1 MIFRLRTC
9 AALVAGALA
18 ASVAGAAM
26 LAIDASAPNPAPLKA
41 ALRLGSATA
50 PNGDTLGAN
59 ARYLTRNG
67 APWLPV
73 MGEFHYSRTPAA
85 QWEAELRKMKAAGID
100 IVASYVMWNHHEEVE
115 GKFDWTG
122 NRDLRRFVQLAAK
135 AGLDVVV
142 RVGPWAH
149 AEVRYGGIPDWVVN
163 AMPTRAN
170 DPQYMVFVE
179 RLYRQIGQQIKGQ
192 LWKDGGRVIGVQL
205 ENEYN
210 LDGPGKGAAHIAALK
225 KLALKAGMDVP
236 YYTVTGW
243 DGTIYPTGEVTPVF
257 GGYPDEPWGV
267 STKELPPKE
276 TYAFRFD
283 TRVSGDLGAQ
293 TAAHAPGT
301 AETDKD
307 VTPFLGAEYGAGLPF
322 MYRRRTVV
330 SADDIASMLPVQLG
344 SGVNLM
350 GYYMFHGGRNPLGLG
365 GTGMEESTLSGGY
378 NDTTMISYDFQ
389 APLGPDGQQR
399 KVLEKLRPFHL
410 FLHDFGARLAP
421 MTVRKPEVSPS
432 KPDDLSTAR
441 FAVRS
446 EGDRG
451 FLFVNNHVRQY
462 PMAAQKDT
470 QFAVKLQGQ
479 SVTLPSKPVDI
490 ADGAYFIW
498 PLNLDLDG
506 TNLRYATAQ
515 PLTLLDQSK
524 AGVVAVFAASAGV
537 PVELSFD
544 ANARVSLGGAAGAA
558 GAQIVTAGGH
568 TLVTGVQPGAG
579 AAVTVQRDGKRPLT
593 IVVLTPEQSQQLSV
607 VQLAGQRRL
616 LLSAD
621 QTYVD
626 GNALQMR
633 SVGDSKFRFAVY
645 PALSAAPKATT
656 TAAAWAGAAS
666 RASAAA
672 HPSAA
677 VSPSSASPSAAVS
690 PSSASSSAAASP
702 VAAAPRA
709 AGVAPASA
717 SARVAAQAAVP
728 SNAGAN
734 AAGDAPAATVAV
746 RAAGNDGIFQVF
758 EASLPA
764 SEVKASITPTRAAQ
778 EAAAIVIGG
787 TAKAAIQPLPENFKA
802 AGAWQISIPRDQL
815 KGLDDALLQID
826 FVGDIGRLYS
836 GTRLLDD
843 WYYSGYQWQIGLR
856 QQAALLD
863 QPLTVSVL
871 PLRADA
877 PIYLPKEA
885 RPDFGGARQIATV
898 RGVSVIP
905 VYQLRITP

>member
-1 MIFRLRTC
+1 MSFSLRRHSG
-9 AALVAGALA
+9 AALIAGVLA
-18 ASVAGAAM
+18 GSTASADTM
-26 LAIDASAPNPAPLKA
+26 LSIDASAATPAPKA
-41 ALRLGSATA
+41 ASLRMGSSIA
-50 PNGDTLGAN
+50 PNGDKLGAN

-73 MGEFHYSRTPAA
+73 AGEFHYSRTPAT

-100 IVASYVMWNHHEEVE
+100 IVTSYVMWNHHEEVS
-115 GKFDWTG
+115 GKFDWRG
-122 NRDLRRFVQLAAK
+122 NRDLRRYVQLARK

-170 DPQYMVFVE
+170 DPQYMALVE
-179 RLYRQIGQQIKGQ
+179 KLYAQIGAQLKGQ
-192 LWKDGGRVIGVQL
+192 LWKDGGPVIGIQL

-210 LDGPGKGAAHIAALK
+210 IDGPGKGAAHIAALK
-225 KLALKAGMDVP
+225 QLALKAGMDVP

-243 DGTIYPTGEVTPVF
+243 DGTIYPGGEVTPVF
-257 GGYPDEPWGV
+257 GGYPDEPWGT
-267 STKELPPKE
+267 STAELPPKE

-330 SADDIASMLPVQLG
+330 STDDIASMLPVQLG

-350 GYYMFHGGRNPLGLG
+350 GYYMFHGGRNPTGLG
-365 GTGMEESTLSGGY
+365 GTSMEESTLSGGY

-421 MTVRKPEVSPS
+421 MTVRKPDASPAT
-432 KPDDLSTAR
+432 PDDLKTPR

-462 PMAAQKDT
+462 TMAAQQAT
-470 QFAVKLQGQ
+470 QFSVKLPGQ
-479 SVTLPSKPVDI
+479 TISLPATPVDI

-506 TNLRYATAQ
+506 VNLAYATAQ
-515 PLTLLDQSK
+515 PLALLDQGK
-524 AGVVAVFAASAGV
+524 AGVVAVFGASSGV
-537 PVELSFD
+537 PVELAFD
-544 ANARVSLGGAAGAA
+544 AALAPQIRTGGSGQLAVAAGRA
-558 GAQIVTAGGH
+558 
-568 TLVTGVQPGAG
+568 LVSGVQPGAG
-579 AAVTVQRDGKRPLT
+579 AAVTVQRAGKRPLT
-593 IVVLTPEQSQQLSV
+593 IVVLTAEQSQQLSV
-607 VQLAGQRRL
+607 AELGGQRRL
-616 LLSAD
+616 ILSGQ
-621 QTYVD
+621 QTYVAD
-626 GNALQMR
+626 GALQMR
-633 SVGDSKFRFAVY
+633 AAGSNKFRFGVY
-645 PALSAAPKATT
+645 PPLGGNPKASTSAQAWT
-656 TAAAWAGAAS
+656 ATAAA
-666 RASAAA
+666 ASAN
-672 HPSAA
+672 
-677 VSPSSASPSAAVS
+677 
-690 PSSASSSAAASP
+690 
-702 VAAAPRA
+702 
-709 AGVAPASA
+709 
-717 SARVAAQAAVP
+717 VP
-728 SNAGAN
+728 LRS
-734 AAGDAPAATVAV
+734 
-746 RAAGNDGIFQVF
+746 AGNDGIFQSF
-758 EASLPA
+758 EAELPA
-764 SEVKASITPTRAAQ
+764 RDLKASITQTRAAQ
-778 EAAAIVIGG
+778 EAAPVVIGG
-787 TAKAAIQPLPENFKA
+787 SAKAAVQPLPENFKA
-802 AGAWQISIPRDQL
+802 AGTWQINIPREQL
-815 KGLDDALLQID
+815 RGLDDALLQID

-836 GTRLLDD
+836 GTRMLDD
-843 WYYSGYQWQIGLR
+843 WYYSGYQWQFGLR
-856 QQAALLD
+856 QAGALLD

-885 RPDFGGARQIATV
+885 RPNFAGQAQMAAV

-905 VYQLRITP
+905 VYQLRVTP

>member
-18 ASVAGAAM
+18 AGIAGAAT
-26 LAIDASAPNPAPLKA
+26 LTIDASAPNPAPLKA

-73 MGEFHYSRTPAA
+73 MGEFHYSRTPAS

-115 GKFDWTG
+115 GKFDWSG
-122 NRDLRRFVQLAAK
+122 NRDLHRFVQLAAK

-163 AMPTRAN
+163 AMPTRSN

-179 RLYRQIGQQIKGQ
+179 RLYRQIGQQLKGQ

-210 LDGPGKGAAHIAALK
+210 LDGPDKGIAHIAALK
-225 KLALKAGMDVP
+225 KLALQAGMDVP

-350 GYYMFHGGRNPLGLG
+350 GYYMFHGGRNPLSLG

-410 FLHDFGARLAP
+410 FLHDFGSRLAP
-421 MTVRKPEVSPS
+421 MTVRKPDVSPA

-462 PMAAQKDT
+462 PMAAQKAT

-479 SVTLPSKPVDI
+479 SITLPSKPVDI

-506 TNLRYATAQ
+506 TNLHYATAQ
-515 PLTLLDQSK
+515 PLTLLDQGK

-544 ANARVSLGGAAGAA
+544 AGARVSLGGATGTPGTQIATADAHGAA
-558 GAQIVTAGGH
+558 GANGATEAHIATAGGH

-593 IVVLTPEQSQQLSV
+593 VVVLTPEQSQQLSV
-607 VQLAGQRRL
+607 MQLAGQRRL

-621 QTYVD
+621 QAYAD

-633 SVGDSKFRFAVY
+633 SVGDSKFRFAIY
-645 PALSAAPKATT
+645 PALNAAPKATT
-656 TAAAWAGAAS
+656 TAAAWTTATS
-666 RASAAA
+666 R
-672 HPSAA
+672 
-677 VSPSSASPSAAVS
+677 
-690 PSSASSSAAASP
+690 AAASAVASP
-702 VAAAPRA
+702 TGAGTAPTAAAARA
-709 AGVAPASA
+709 AT
-717 SARVAAQAAVP
+717 RAAMP

-734 AAGDAPAATVAV
+734 AADDAPAATVAV

-764 SEVKASITPTRAAQ
+764 REVKASITQTRAAQ
-778 EAAAIVIGG
+778 EAAPIVIGG
-787 TAKAAIQPLPENFKA
+787 SAKAAIQPLPENFKA
-802 AGAWQISIPRDQL
+802 AGAWQINIAREQL
-815 KGLDDALLQID
+815 KGMDDALLQID
-826 FVGDIGRLYS
+826 FVGDIGRLYA

-885 RPDFGGARQIATV
+885 RPDFGGKQQIAAV
-898 RGVSVIP
+898 RGITVIP
-905 VYQLRITP
+905 VYQLRVTP

>member
-9 AALVAGALA
+9 AALVAGVLA
-18 ASVAGAAM
+18 ASAAGADT

-73 MGEFHYSRTPAA
+73 MGEFHYSRTPAS
-85 QWEAELRKMKAAGID
+85 QWDAELRKMKAAGID

-115 GKFDWTG
+115 GKFDWSG
-122 NRDLRRFVQLAAK
+122 NRDLRRFIQLAAK

-163 AMPTRAN
+163 AMPTRSS
-170 DPQYMVFVE
+170 DPQYMVHVE
-179 RLYRQIGQQIKGQ
+179 RLYSQIGQQLKGQ
-192 LWKDGGRVIGVQL
+192 LWKDGGRVIGIQL

-210 LDGPGKGAAHIAALK
+210 IDGPGKGIAHIAALK

-410 FLHDFGARLAP
+410 FLHDFGSRLAP
-421 MTVRKPEVSPS
+421 MTVRKPDVSPA

-462 PMAAQKDT
+462 PMAAQKAT
-470 QFAVKLQGQ
+470 QFTVKLQGQ

-506 TNLRYATAQ
+506 TNLHYATAQ
-515 PLTLLDQSK
+515 PLTLLDQGK
-524 AGVVAVFAASAGV
+524 AGVVAVFAASTGV

-544 ANARVSLGGAAGAA
+544 AAAKISAP
-558 GAQIVTAGGH
+558 GAQIATAAGK

-593 IVVLTPEQSQQLSV
+593 IIVLTAEQSQQLSV

-633 SVGDSKFRFAVY
+633 SVGDSKFRFAIY
-645 PALSAAPKATT
+645 PALATAPKATT
-656 TAAAWAGAAS
+656 TAAAWTAPARAAS
-666 RASAAA
+666 S
-672 HPSAA
+672 
-677 VSPSSASPSAAVS
+677 
-690 PSSASSSAAASP
+690 
-702 VAAAPRA
+702 
-709 AGVAPASA
+709 G
-717 SARVAAQAAVP
+717 
-728 SNAGAN
+728 
-734 AAGDAPAATVAV
+734 AAGDAAAATVAV
-746 RAAGNDGIFQVF
+746 RAVGSDGIFQAF

-764 SEVKASITPTRAAQ
+764 SEVKASITQTRAAQ
-778 EAAAIVIGG
+778 EAAPIVIGG

-802 AGAWQISIPRDQL
+802 AAAWQINVPREQL

-885 RPDFGGARQIATV
+885 RPNFGGQQQMATV
-898 RGVSVIP
+898 RGVTVIP

>member
-1 MIFRLRTC
+1 MVISLRLRTC

-18 ASVAGAAM
+18 AAAANADT
-26 LAIDASAPNPAPLKA
+26 LSIDASAATPAPLAA

-67 APWLPV
+67 APWLPI
-73 MGEFHYSRTPAA
+73 MGEFHYSRTPASM
-85 QWEAELRKMKAAGID
+85 WEAELRKMKAAGID

-115 GKFDWTG
+115 GKFDWSG
-122 NRDLRRFVQLAAK
+122 NRDLRRFVQLATK

-142 RVGPWAH
+142 RVGPWVH

-163 AMPTRAN
+163 TMPSRGN
-170 DPQYMVFVE
+170 DPQYMAFVD
-179 RLYRQIGQQIKGQ
+179 RLYQQIGQQIKGQ
-192 LWKDGGRVIGVQL
+192 LWKDGGRIIGVQL

-210 LDGPGKGAAHIAALK
+210 IDGPGKGAAHISALK

-301 AETDKD
+301 AETDKE
-307 VTPFLGAEYGAGLPF
+307 VTPFLGAEYGGGLPF

-350 GYYMFHGGRNPLGLG
+350 GYYMFHGGRNPLSIG

-410 FLHDFGARLAP
+410 FTQAFGARLAP
-421 MTVRKPEVSPS
+421 MTVRKPDVSPA
-432 KPDDLSTAR
+432 KPDDLKTAR

-446 EGDRG
+446 EGERG

-462 PMAAQKDT
+462 PMPAQKAT
-470 QFAVKLQGQ
+470 QFAVKLPGQ
-479 SVTLPSKPVDI
+479 SITLPSKPVDI

-498 PLNLDLDG
+498 PLNLDLDS
-506 TNLRYATAQ
+506 TNLHYATAQ
-515 PLTLLDQSK
+515 PVTLLDQGK
-524 AGVVAVFAASAGV
+524 AGLVAVFAASAGV

-544 ANARVSLGGAAGAA
+544 AGAKLTAA
-558 GAQIVTAGGH
+558 GAQIASSGGH
-568 TLVTGVQPGAG
+568 QLVTGVQPGAG
-579 AAVTVQRDGKRPLT
+579 AAVTVQREGKRPLT
-593 IVVLTPEQSQQLSV
+593 IVVLTPDQSQQLSV

-621 QTYVD
+621 QAYVD

-633 SVGDSKFRFAVY
+633 SVGDSKFRFAIY
-645 PALSAAPKATT
+645 PALSATPKATT
-656 TAAAWAGAAS
+656 TGAAWTAK
-666 RASAAA
+666 
-672 HPSAA
+672 
-677 VSPSSASPSAAVS
+677 
-690 PSSASSSAAASP
+690 
-702 VAAAPRA
+702 
-709 AGVAPASA
+709 PAS
-717 SARVAAQAAVP
+717 
-728 SNAGAN
+728 
-734 AAGDAPAATVAV
+734 ATVAV
-746 RAAGNDGIFQVF
+746 QAAGNDGIFQAF
-758 EASLPA
+758 EATLPA
-764 SEVKASITPTRAAQ
+764 HDVKASVTQTRNATDAAPI
-778 EAAAIVIGG
+778 AIGG
-787 TAKAAIQPLPENFKA
+787 NAKAAIQPLPESFKA
-802 AGAWQISIPRDQL
+802 AGAWQINVPREQL

-836 GTRLLDD
+836 GTRMLDD
-843 WYYSGYQWQIGLR
+843 WYYSGYQWQFGLK

-885 RPDFGGARQIATV
+885 RPDFGGAKQMATV
-898 RGVSVIP
+898 RGVTVIP
-905 VYQLRITP
+905 VYQLRINP

>member
-1 MIFRLRTC
+1 MVRSDLPLPLPLRRRRC
-9 AALVAGALA
+9 ALLIAAVLAVAGATA
-18 ASVAGAAM
+18 ADTLS
-26 LAIDASAPNPAPLKA
+26 IDASAPTQAPLQA
-41 ALRLGSATA
+41 ALRLGSAVA

-73 MGEFHYSRTPAA
+73 MGEFHYSRTPAS

-100 IVASYVMWNHHEEVE
+100 IVASYVMWNHHEEVA
-115 GKFDWTG
+115 GKFDWSG
-122 NRDLRRFVQLAAK
+122 NRDLHRFVQLAGK

-163 AMPTRAN
+163 SMPTRSN
-170 DPQYMVFVE
+170 DPQYMALIE
-179 RLYRQIGQQIKGQ
+179 KLYSEIGQQIKGQ
-192 LWKDGGRVIGVQL
+192 LWKDGGRVIGIQL

-210 LDGPGKGAAHIAALK
+210 IDGPGKGAAHIAALK

-243 DGTIYPTGEVTPVF
+243 DGTIYPGGEVTPVF

-267 STKELPPKE
+267 STTELPPKE

-301 AETDKD
+301 AETDKE

-330 SADDIASMLPVQLG
+330 SPDDIASMLPVQLG

-350 GYYMFHGGRNPLGLG
+350 GYYMFHGGRNPLSLG
-365 GTGMEESTLSGGY
+365 GSGMEESTLSGGY

-410 FLHDFGARLAP
+410 FVHDFGSRLAP
-421 MTVRKPEVSPS
+421 MTVRKPDASPAT
-432 KPDDLSTAR
+432 PDDLKTAR

-462 PMAAQKDT
+462 PMAAQKAT
-470 QFAVKLQGQ
+470 QFAVKLPGQ
-479 SVTLPSKPVDI
+479 SITLPGKPVDI

-506 TNLRYATAQ
+506 TNLHYATAQ
-515 PLTLLDQSK
+515 PLSLLDQGK
-524 AGVVAVFAASAGV
+524 AGVVAVFAATAGV
-537 PVELSFD
+537 PVELSFNAD
-544 ANARVSLGGAAGAA
+544 ARVAATGGAKVAA
-558 GAQIVTAGGH
+558 ADGH

-579 AAVTVQRDGKRPLT
+579 AAATVQRDGKRPLT

-607 VQLAGQRRL
+607 VQLGGQRRL
-616 LLSAD
+616 LLSAE
-621 QTYVD
+621 QAYAD
-626 GNALQMR
+626 GNALQLR

-645 PALSAAPKATT
+645 PALSSQPKASTT
-656 TAAAWAGAAS
+656 GAAWTTQPGAK
-666 RASAAA
+666 
-672 HPSAA
+672 
-677 VSPSSASPSAAVS
+677 
-690 PSSASSSAAASP
+690 
-702 VAAAPRA
+702 VAK
-709 AGVAPASA
+709 VAKA
-717 SARVAAQAAVP
+717 
-728 SNAGAN
+728 NAGAN
-734 AAGDAPAATVAV
+734 AAGDAPTATVAL
-746 RAAGNDGIFQVF
+746 RQAGNDGIFQVF
-758 EASLPA
+758 EATLPA
-764 SEVKASITPTRAAQ
+764 HEVKASVTPTRAAQ
-778 EAAAIVIGG
+778 EAAPIVIGG
-787 TAKAAIQPLPENFKA
+787 SAKAAIQPLPESFKA
-802 AGAWQISIPRDQL
+802 AGAWQINVPREQL

-836 GTRLLDD
+836 GTRMLDD
-843 WYYSGYQWQIGLR
+843 WYYSGYQWQFGLR

-863 QPLTVSVL
+863 QPLTVSIL

-885 RPDFGGARQIATV
+885 RPDFGGAKQMATV
-898 RGVSVIP
+898 RSVTVIP

>member
-1 MIFRLRTC
+1 MPFLLRRHTG
-9 AALVAGALA
+9 AALIAGVLAGSTAGADT
-18 ASVAGAAM
+18 
-26 LAIDASAPNPAPLKA
+26 LAIDASAPTPAPLAA
-41 ALRLGSATA
+41 ALHLGSAVA

-73 MGEFHYSRTPAA
+73 MGEFHYSRTPAS

-100 IVASYVMWNHHEEVE
+100 IVASYVMWNHHEEVA
-115 GKFDWTG
+115 GKFDWSG
-122 NRDLRRFVQLAAK
+122 NRDLHRFAQLAAK

-149 AEVRYGGIPDWVVN
+149 AEVRFGGVPDWVVN
-163 AMPTRAN
+163 AMPTRSN
-170 DPQYMVFVE
+170 DPQYMALVE
-179 RLYRQIGQQIKGQ
+179 KLYAQIGAQLKGQ

-210 LDGPGKGAAHIAALK
+210 IDGPGKGAAHISALK

-301 AETDKD
+301 AETDKE
-307 VTPFLGAEYGAGLPF
+307 VTPFLGAEYGAGLPA

-350 GYYMFHGGRNPLGLG
+350 GYYMFHGGRNPMGLG
-365 GTGMEESTLSGGY
+365 GTSLEESTLSGGY

-399 KVLEKLRPFHL
+399 KVLEQLRPFHL

-421 MTVRKPEVSPS
+421 MTVRKPDNTP
-432 KPDDLSTAR
+432 PTPADLKTAR

-462 PMAAQKDT
+462 AMATQKAT
-470 QFAVKLQGQ
+470 QFKVKLPGQ
-479 SVTLPSKPVDI
+479 SITLPSKPVDI

-506 TNLRYATAQ
+506 VNLRYATAQ
-515 PLTLLDQSK
+515 PVTLLDQGK
-524 AGVVAVFAASAGV
+524 AGMVAVFAATAGV
-537 PVELSFD
+537 PAEFSFD
-544 ANARVSLGGAAGAA
+544 VAAGIAA
-558 GAQIVTAGGH
+558 PGAQMSVADGR
-568 TLVTGVQPGAG
+568 TLVTGVQPGAK

-593 IVVLTPEQSQQLSV
+593 IVVLTPEQSQQLNV

-616 LLSAD
+616 VLSAQQVYTCD
-621 QTYVD
+621 H
-626 GNALQMR
+626 ALQLR
-633 SVGDSKFRFAVY
+633 STGSGKFRFAVY
-645 PALSAAPKATT
+645 PALNAQPKA
-656 TAAAWAGAAS
+656 S
-666 RASAAA
+666 SDSAMWNAKA
-672 HPSAA
+672 TGSAPSAN
-677 VSPSSASPSAAVS
+677 
-690 PSSASSSAAASP
+690 
-702 VAAAPRA
+702 VALH
-709 AGVAPASA
+709 
-717 SARVAAQAAVP
+717 
-728 SNAGAN
+728 
-734 AAGDAPAATVAV
+734 
-746 RAAGNDGIFQVF
+746 AAGNDGIFQAF
-758 EASLPA
+758 EAELPA
-764 SEVKASITPTRAAQ
+764 RELRATLTQTRAAQ
-778 EAAAIVIGG
+778 AAPPVMIGG
-787 TAKAAIQPLPENFKA
+787 LAKAALQPIPEAFKA
-802 AGAWQISIPRDQL
+802 AGSWQVSVPREQL
-815 KGLDDALLQID
+815 LGLHDALLQID

-843 WYYSGYQWQIGLR
+843 WYYSGYQWQFGLR
-856 QQAALLD
+856 QNTALLD

-877 PIYLPKEA
+877 PVYLPKEA
-885 RPDFGGARQIATV
+885 RPDFGGDKQMATV

-905 VYQLRITP
+905 VYQLRVAP

>member
-9 AALVAGALA
+9 AALVAGVLA
-18 ASVAGAAM
+18 AGAAGADT
-26 LAIDASAPNPAPLKA
+26 LTIDASAPNPAPLKA

-67 APWLPV
+67 GPWLPV
-73 MGEFHYSRTPAA
+73 MGEFHYSRTPAS
-85 QWEAELRKMKAAGID
+85 QWDAELRKMKAAGID

-115 GKFDWTG
+115 GKFDWSG
-122 NRDLRRFVQLAAK
+122 NRDLRRFIQLATK

-163 AMPTRAN
+163 AMPTRSN
-170 DPQYMVFVE
+170 DPQYMVHVE
-179 RLYRQIGQQIKGQ
+179 RLYGQIGQQLKGL

-210 LDGPGKGAAHIAALK
+210 IDGPDKGVAHIAALK

-350 GYYMFHGGRNPLGLG
+350 GYYMFHGGRNPLSLG
-365 GTGMEESTLSGGY
+365 GSGMEESTLSGGY

-410 FLHDFGARLAP
+410 FLHDFGSRLAP
-421 MTVRKPEVSPS
+421 MTVRKPDVSPA
-432 KPDDLSTAR
+432 KPDDLATAR

-462 PMAAQKDT
+462 DMAAQKAT

-479 SVTLPSKPVDI
+479 SITLPSKPVDI
-490 ADGAYFIW
+490 ANGAYFIW
-498 PLNLDLDG
+498 PLNLNLDG
-506 TNLRYATAQ
+506 TNLHYATAQ
-515 PLTLLDQSK
+515 PLTLLDQGK
-524 AGVVAVFAASAGV
+524 AGVVAVFAATTGV

-544 ANARVSLGGAAGAA
+544 AGAKISAP
-558 GAQIVTAGGH
+558 GAQIATAAGK

-593 IVVLTPEQSQQLSV
+593 IVVLTAEQSQQLSV

-621 QTYVD
+621 QAYVD

-633 SVGDSKFRFAVY
+633 SVGDSKFRFAIY

-656 TAAAWAGAAS
+656 TSAAWTAGA
-666 RASAAA
+666 
-672 HPSAA
+672 
-677 VSPSSASPSAAVS
+677 
-690 PSSASSSAAASP
+690 
-702 VAAAPRA
+702 
-709 AGVAPASA
+709 PAT
-717 SARVAAQAAVP
+717 
-728 SNAGAN
+728 
-734 AAGDAPAATVAV
+734 ATVAV
-746 RAAGNDGIFQVF
+746 RAAGSEGIFQAF
-758 EASLPA
+758 EAALP
-764 SEVKASITPTRAAQ
+764 SHDIKASVTQTRNAQ
-778 EAAAIVIGG
+778 EAAPIVIGG
-787 TAKAAIQPLPENFKA
+787 TAKAAIQPIPENFKA
-802 AGAWQISIPRDQL
+802 AGAWQINVPREQL

-836 GTRLLDD
+836 GTRMLDD
-843 WYYSGYQWQIGLR
+843 WYYSGYQWQFGLR
-856 QQAALLD
+856 NHSALLD
-863 QPLTVSVL
+863 KPLTISVL

-885 RPDFGGARQIATV
+885 RPNFGGQQQMATV
-898 RGVSVIP
+898 RGVTVIP

>member
-9 AALVAGALA
+9 AALVVGVLA
-18 ASVAGAAM
+18 ASAAGAAT
-26 LAIDASAPNPAPLKA
+26 LAIDASAPNPSPLKA
-41 ALRLGSATA
+41 ALRLGSAVA

-73 MGEFHYSRTPAA
+73 MGEFHYSRTPAS

-100 IVASYVMWNHHEEVE
+100 IVASYVMWNHHEELE
-115 GKFDWTG
+115 GKFDWSG
-122 NRDLRRFVQLAAK
+122 NRDLRRFVQLAGK

-163 AMPTRAN
+163 AMPTRSN

-179 RLYRQIGQQIKGQ
+179 RLYQQIGQQLKGQ

-210 LDGPGKGAAHIAALK
+210 LDGPDKGVAHIAALK

-243 DGTIYPTGEVTPVF
+243 DGTIYPAGEVTPVF

-350 GYYMFHGGRNPLGLG
+350 GYYMFHGGRNPLSLG

-399 KVLEKLRPFHL
+399 KVLEKLRPYHL
-410 FLHDFGARLAP
+410 FLHAFGSRLAP
-421 MTVRKPEVSPS
+421 MTVRKPEVSPA

-462 PMAAQKDT
+462 PMAAQKAT

-479 SVTLPSKPVDI
+479 SITLPSKPVDI

-506 TNLRYATAQ
+506 TNLHYATAQ
-515 PLTLLDQSK
+515 PLTLLDQGK
-524 AGVVAVFAASAGV
+524 AGVVAVFAASPGV
-537 PVELSFD
+537 PVELSFEAD
-544 ANARVSLGGAAGAA
+544 AKISAP
-558 GAQIVTAGGH
+558 GAQITTTAGK

-593 IVVLTPEQSQQLSV
+593 IVVLTAEQSQQLSV

-621 QTYVD
+621 QAYVD

-633 SVGDSKFRFAVY
+633 SVGDSKFRFAIY
-645 PALSAAPKATT
+645 PALTIAPKATT
-656 TAAAWAGAAS
+656 TAAAWTTAS
-666 RASAAA
+666 RAAGADAA
-672 HPSAA
+672 H
-677 VSPSSASPSAAVS
+677 
-690 PSSASSSAAASP
+690 
-702 VAAAPRA
+702 
-709 AGVAPASA
+709 
-717 SARVAAQAAVP
+717 AAVP

-734 AAGDAPAATVAV
+734 AAGDGPAATVPV
-746 RAAGNDGIFQVF
+746 RAAGSDGIFQVF

-764 SEVKASITPTRAAQ
+764 RDIKASVTQTRAAQ
-778 EAAAIVIGG
+778 EAAPIVIGG

-802 AGAWQISIPRDQL
+802 AGAWQINVPREQL

-843 WYYSGYQWQIGLR
+843 WYYSGYQWQFGLR

-885 RPDFGGARQIATV
+885 RPDFGGAQQMAKV
-898 RGVSVIP
+898 RSVTVIP
-905 VYQLRITP
+905 VYQLRVTP

>member
-1 MIFRLRTC
+1 MSLRLRTC
-9 AALVAGALA
+9 AAVVAAVVAGVLA
-18 ASVAGAAM
+18 AAAANADT
-26 LAIDASAPNPAPLKA
+26 LSIDASAATPAPLAA

-67 APWLPV
+67 APWLPI
-73 MGEFHYSRTPAA
+73 MGEFHYSRTPAS
-85 QWEAELRKMKAAGID
+85 QWDAELRKMKAAGID
-100 IVASYVMWNHHEEVE
+100 IVASYVMWNHHEEQE
-115 GKFDWTG
+115 GKFDWSG
-122 NRDLRRFVQLAAK
+122 NRDLRRFIQLASK

-142 RVGPWAH
+142 RVGPWVH

-163 AMPTRAN
+163 TMPSRGN
-170 DPQYMVFVE
+170 DPQYMAFVD
-179 RLYRQIGQQIKGQ
+179 RLYQQIGQQLKGQ
-192 LWKDGGRVIGVQL
+192 LWKDGGRVIGIQL

-210 LDGPGKGAAHIAALK
+210 IDGPGKGAAHISALK

-243 DGTIYPTGEVTPVF
+243 DGTIYPAGEVTPVF

-301 AETDKD
+301 AETDKE
-307 VTPFLGAEYGAGLPF
+307 VTPFLGAEYGGGLPF

-350 GYYMFHGGRNPLGLG
+350 GYYMFHGGRNPLSIG

-410 FLHDFGARLAP
+410 FTQAFGSRLAP
-421 MTVRKPEVSPS
+421 MTVRKPEVSPA
-432 KPDDLSTAR
+432 KPDDLKTAR

-462 PMAAQKDT
+462 PMAAQKAT
-470 QFAVKLQGQ
+470 QFAVKLPGQ
-479 SVTLPSKPVDI
+479 SITLPSKPVDI

-506 TNLRYATAQ
+506 TNLHYATAQ
-515 PLTLLDQSK
+515 PVTLLDQGK
-524 AGVVAVFAASAGV
+524 AGMLAVFAASAGV

-544 ANARVSLGGAAGAA
+544 AGAKLAA
-558 GAQIVTAGGH
+558 PGAQIATVSGH

-579 AAVTVQRDGKRPLT
+579 TAVTVQRAGKRPLT

-607 VQLAGQRRL
+607 VQLAGQKRL

-621 QTYVD
+621 QAYAD
-626 GNALQMR
+626 GNALQLR

-645 PALSAAPKATT
+645 PALASAPKATST
-656 TAAAWAGAAS
+656 GAAWSAPAAK
-666 RASAAA
+666 ASAAA
-672 HPSAA
+672 AR
-677 VSPSSASPSAAVS
+677 
-690 PSSASSSAAASP
+690 AASG
-702 VAAAPRA
+702 A
-709 AGVAPASA
+709 
-717 SARVAAQAAVP
+717 P
-728 SNAGAN
+728 SNAGAY
-734 AAGDAPAATVAV
+734 AAGDAQSATVAV
-746 RAAGNDGIFQVF
+746 QAAGNDGIFQVF
-758 EASLPA
+758 EATLPA
-764 SEVKASITPTRAAQ
+764 REVKATVTQTREAQ
-778 EAAAIVIGG
+778 EAAPITIGG
-787 TAKAAIQPLPENFKA
+787 NAKSAIQPLPENFKA
-802 AGAWQISIPRDQL
+802 AGAWQINVPREQL

-836 GTRLLDD
+836 GTRMLDD
-843 WYYSGYQWQIGLR
+843 WYYSGYQWQFGLK

-885 RPDFGGARQIATV
+885 RPDFGGAKQMATV
-898 RGVSVIP
+898 RGVTVIP
-905 VYQLRITP
+905 VYQLRINP

>member
-1 MIFRLRTC
+1 MVSTPSPLRRRAC
-9 AALVAGALA
+9 AVLIASLLA
-18 ASVAGAAM
+18 AGTARAETLS
-26 LAIDASAPNPAPLKA
+26 IDASAATPAPQAA
-41 ALRLGSATA
+41 ALRLGSAVA

-85 QWEAELRKMKAAGID
+85 MWEAELRKMKAAGID
-100 IVASYVMWNHHEEVE
+100 IVASYVMWNHHEETE
-115 GKFDWTG
+115 GKFDWSG
-122 NRDLRRFVQLAAK
+122 NRDLRRFVQLAGK

-163 AMPTRAN
+163 AMPTRGN
-170 DPQYMVFVE
+170 DPQYMAFVE
-179 RLYRQIGQQIKGQ
+179 RLYGQIGQQLQGQ
-192 LWKDGGRVIGVQL
+192 LWKDGGRVIGIQL

-210 LDGPGKGAAHIAALK
+210 IDGPGKGIAHIAALK

-267 STKELPPKE
+267 STRELPPKE

-399 KVLEKLRPFHL
+399 KVLEKLRPYHL
-410 FLHDFGARLAP
+410 FLHAYGARLAP
-421 MTVRKPEVSPS
+421 MTVRKPDASPAT
-432 KPDDLSTAR
+432 PDDLKTAR
-441 FAVRS
+441 YAVRS
-446 EGDRG
+446 AGDQG

-462 PMAAQKDT
+462 PMATQKAT
-470 QFAVKLQGQ
+470 QFSVTLQGQ
-479 SVTLPSKPVDI
+479 TITLPSRPVDI

-506 TNLRYATAQ
+506 SKLHYATAQ
-515 PLTLLDQSK
+515 PVTLLDQGK
-524 AGVVAVFAASAGV
+524 AGVVAVFAATGNV
-537 PVELSFD
+537 PVEFSFAD
-544 ANARVSLGGAAGAA
+544 GARISAPGAQLTQVVAAG
-558 GAQIVTAGGH
+558 GKTGTGSY
-568 TLVTGVQPGAG
+568 TLISGVQPGSG
-579 AAVTVQRDGKRPLT
+579 AAITLQRAGKRPLT
-593 IVVLTPEQSQQLSV
+593 IVVLTAEQSQQLSV
-607 VQLAGQRRL
+607 VQLAGQSRL

-621 QTYVD
+621 QVYAD

-633 SVGDSKFRFAVY
+633 SVGDSTFRFAIY
-645 PALSAAPKATT
+645 PALDSAPKAST
-656 TAAAWAGAAS
+656 TAAAWT
-666 RASAAA
+666 ASA
-672 HPSAA
+672 HPA
-677 VSPSSASPSAAVS
+677 
-690 PSSASSSAAASP
+690 
-702 VAAAPRA
+702 RA
-709 AGVAPASA
+709 A
-717 SARVAAQAAVP
+717 SARP
-728 SNAGAN
+728 SNDGALAAADAGS
-734 AAGDAPAATVAV
+734 ATVAL
-746 RAAGNDGIFQVF
+746 RAAGNDGIFQSF
-758 EASLPA
+758 EATLPA
-764 SEVKASITPTRAAQ
+764 HELKATLTQTRSAQ
-778 EAAAIVIGG
+778 EAAPIVIGG
-787 TAKAAIQPLPENFKA
+787 TARAAIQPLPENFKA
-802 AGAWQISIPRDQL
+802 AGAWQIDVPREQL

-836 GTRLLDD
+836 GTRMLDD
-843 WYYSGYQWQIGLR
+843 WYYSGYQWQFGLR

-863 QPLTVSVL
+863 RPLTVAVL

-885 RPDFGGARQIATV
+885 RPDFGNEKQVATV
-898 RGVSVIP
+898 RGVRLIP

>member
-1 MIFRLRTC
+1 MPFLLRRRSG
-9 AALVAGALA
+9 AALMAGVLAGGVACADTL
-18 ASVAGAAM
+18 S
-26 LAIDASAPNPAPLKA
+26 IDASAPTPAPLAA
-41 ALRLGSATA
+41 ALRLGSAVA

-73 MGEFHYSRTPAA
+73 MGEFHYSRTPAS

-100 IVASYVMWNHHEEVE
+100 IVASYVMWNHHEEIA
-115 GKFDWTG
+115 GKFDWSG
-122 NRDLRRFVQLAAK
+122 NRDLRRFVQLATK

-149 AEVRYGGIPDWVVN
+149 AEVRFGGIPDWVVN
-163 AMPTRAN
+163 TMPTRGN
-170 DPQYMVFVE
+170 DPQYMALVE
-179 RLYRQIGQQIKGQ
+179 KLYAQIGAQIKGQ

-210 LDGPGKGAAHIAALK
+210 IDGPGKGAAHIAALK

-267 STKELPPKE
+267 STRELPPKE

-365 GTGMEESTLSGGY
+365 GTGLEESTLSGGY

-421 MTVRKPEVSPS
+421 MTVRKPDHTPA
-432 KPDDLSTAR
+432 KPDDLKTAR
-441 FAVRS
+441 FSVRS
-446 EGDRG
+446 EGERG

-462 PMAAQKDT
+462 PMARQQAT
-470 QFAVKLQGQ
+470 QFNIKLPGRAI
-479 SVTLPSKPVDI
+479 TLPSKPVEI
-490 ADGAYFIW
+490 ADGVYFIW

-506 TNLRYATAQ
+506 TNLAYATAQ
-515 PLTLLDQSK
+515 PLTLLDQGK
-524 AGVVAVFAASAGV
+524 AGIVAVFAASAGI

-544 ANARVSLGGAAGAA
+544 AAARIAAP
-558 GAQIVTAGGH
+558 GAQVTVADGRA
-568 TLVTGVQPGAG
+568 LVTGVQPGAG
-579 AAVTVQRDGKRPLT
+579 AAVTLQREGKRPLT

-607 VQLAGQRRL
+607 LQLAGQRRL
-616 LLSAD
+616 VLSAQ
-621 QTYVD
+621 QTYAGD
-626 GNALQMR
+626 GALQLR
-633 SVGDSKFRFAVY
+633 STGSGKFRFGVY
-645 PALSAAPKATT
+645 PALGSKPKASSDSAAWSAKAT
-656 TAAAWAGAAS
+656 G
-666 RASAAA
+666 SA
-672 HPSAA
+672 PSAS
-677 VSPSSASPSAAVS
+677 VTL
-690 PSSASSSAAASP
+690 
-702 VAAAPRA
+702 RT
-709 AGVAPASA
+709 AG
-717 SARVAAQAAVP
+717 
-728 SNAGAN
+728 
-734 AAGDAPAATVAV
+734 T
-746 RAAGNDGIFQVF
+746 DGLFQVF
-758 EASLPA
+758 EAELPA
-764 SEVKASITPTRAAQ
+764 RELKATVTQTRTAQAAPP
-778 EAAAIVIGG
+778 VMIGG
-787 TAKAAIQPLPENFKA
+787 LAKSAIQPIPESFKA
-802 AGAWQISIPRDQL
+802 AGAWQVNVPREQL
-815 KGLDDALLQID
+815 RGLDDALLQID

-843 WYYSGYQWQIGLR
+843 WYYSGYQWQFGLR
-856 QQAALLD
+856 QNAALLD

-885 RPDFGGARQIATV
+885 RPDFGSEKQLATV
-898 RGVSVIP
+898 RGVSLIP
-905 VYQLRITP
+905 VYQLRVVPASQP

>member
-1 MIFRLRTC
+1 
-9 AALVAGALA
+9 AGTL
-18 ASVAGAAM
+18 S
-26 LAIDASAPNPAPLKA
+26 IDASAPTPAPLNA
-41 ALRLGSATA
+41 ALRLGTAVA

-73 MGEFHYSRTPAA
+73 MGEFHYSRTPASM
-85 QWEAELRKMKAAGID
+85 WEAELRKMKAAGID

-115 GKFDWTG
+115 GRFDWSG
-122 NRDLRRFVQLAAK
+122 NRDLRHFIQLARK

-163 AMPTRAN
+163 AMPTRSN

-179 RLYRQIGQQIKGQ
+179 RLYQQIGAQLKGQ
-192 LWKDGGRVIGVQL
+192 LWKDGGNVIGIQL

-210 LDGPGKGAAHIAALK
+210 IDGPGKGVAHIAALK

-243 DGTIYPTGEVTPVF
+243 DGTIYPSGEVTPVF

-301 AETDKD
+301 AETDKE

-330 SADDIASMLPVQLG
+330 SADDIAAMLPVQLG

-350 GYYMFHGGRNPLGLG
+350 GYYMFHGGRNPLSLG
-365 GTGMEESTLSGGY
+365 GSGMEESTLSGGY

-399 KVLEKLRPFHL
+399 KVLEKLRPYHL
-410 FLHDFGARLAP
+410 FVHAFGSRLAP
-421 MTVRKPEVSPS
+421 MTVRKPAVSPA
-432 KPDDLSTAR
+432 KPDDLASAR

-446 EGDRG
+446 EGERG

-462 PMAAQKDT
+462 PMAAQKAT
-470 QFAVKLQGQ
+470 QFAVRLPGQ
-479 SVTLPSKPVDI
+479 NITLPSKPVDI

-506 TNLRYATAQ
+506 TNLHYATAQ
-515 PLTLLDQSK
+515 PVTMLDQGK

-544 ANARVSLGGAAGAA
+544 AGARVAGP
-558 GAQIVTAGGH
+558 GAQIASADGH
-568 TLVTGVQPGAG
+568 TLVTGIQPGSG
-579 AAVTVQRDGKRPLT
+579 AALTVQRDGRRPLT
-593 IVVLTPEQSQQLSV
+593 IVVLRPEQSQQLSV
-607 VQLAGQRRL
+607 VTLGGQQRL
-616 LLSAD
+616 LLSGEQA
-621 QTYVD
+621 YVD
-626 GNALQMR
+626 GNALQLR
-633 SVGDSKFRFAVY
+633 SVGDNKFRFAVY
-645 PALSAAPKATT
+645 PALATPPKATT
-656 TAAAWAGAAS
+656 TGAAWTAIAAHAAETKGKPGGAAAGGGA
-666 RASAAA
+666 
-672 HPSAA
+672 
-677 VSPSSASPSAAVS
+677 VT
-690 PSSASSSAAASP
+690 
-702 VAAAPRA
+702 
-709 AGVAPASA
+709 
-717 SARVAAQAAVP
+717 
-728 SNAGAN
+728 
-734 AAGDAPAATVAV
+734 ATVALQS
-746 RAAGNDGIFQVF
+746 AGNDGMFQVF
-758 EASLPA
+758 EATLPA
-764 SEVKASITPTRAAQ
+764 HTLQASVTRTRNAQDAAP
-778 EAAAIVIGG
+778 IVIGG

-802 AGAWQISIPRDQL
+802 AAAWQINVPREQL

-836 GTRLLDD
+836 GTRMLDD
-843 WYYSGYQWQIGLR
+843 WYYSGYQWQFGLK
-856 QQAALLD
+856 QQAASLD

-885 RPDFGGARQIATV
+885 RPDFQGNRQIATV
-898 RGVSVIP
+898 RGVSLIP

>member
-1 MIFRLRTC
+1 MFPPLHRRAC
-9 AALVAGALA
+9 AALIAGVLA
-18 ASVAGAAM
+18 TSTATADTLS
-26 LAIDASAPNPAPLKA
+26 IDASAATPAPLAA
-41 ALRLGSATA
+41 ALRLGGARA

-73 MGEFHYSRTPAA
+73 MGEFHYSRTPAPM
-85 QWEAELRKMKAAGID
+85 WEAELRKMKAAGID
-100 IVASYVMWNHHEEVE
+100 IVASYVMWNHHEEVQ
-115 GKFDWTG
+115 GKFDWSG
-122 NRDLRRFVQLAAK
+122 NRDLRRFVQLATR

-163 AMPTRAN
+163 TMPTRAN
-170 DPQYMVFVE
+170 DPQYMAFVE
-179 RLYRQIGQQIKGQ
+179 RLYGQIGQQLKGQ
-192 LWKDGGRVIGVQL
+192 LWKDGGHVIGIQL

-210 LDGPGKGAAHIAALK
+210 IDGPDKGIAHIAALK
-225 KLALKAGMDVP
+225 NLALKAGMDVP

-243 DGTIYPTGEVTPVF
+243 DGTIYPAGEVTPVF

-267 STKELPPKE
+267 STRELPPKE

-330 SADDIASMLPVQLG
+330 SSDDIAAMLPVQLG

-350 GYYMFHGGRNPLGLG
+350 GYYMFHGGRNPLSLG
-365 GTGMEESTLSGGY
+365 GAGMEESTLSGGY

-399 KVLEKLRPFHL
+399 KVLEKLRPYHL
-410 FLHDFGARLAP
+410 FLHAYGARLAP
-421 MTVRKPEVSPS
+421 MTVRKPALSPAR
-432 KPDDLSTAR
+432 PDDLTTAR

-462 PMAAQKDT
+462 PMATQKTT
-470 QFAVKLQGQ
+470 QFSVRLPGQ
-479 SVTLPSKPVDI
+479 SITLPSQPVDI

-506 TNLRYATAQ
+506 SNLHYATAQ
-515 PLTLLDQSK
+515 PVTLLDQGK
-524 AGVVAVFAASAGV
+524 AGVLAVFAASAGV

-544 ANARVSLGGAAGAA
+544 AGARVAAAG
-558 GAQIVTAGGH
+558 GAQISNADGH

-607 VQLAGQRRL
+607 VELAGQRRL
-616 LLSAD
+616 LLTAQQAYAD
-621 QTYVD
+621 
-626 GNALQMR
+626 GKALQMR
-633 SVGDSKFRFAVY
+633 ATGDNTFRFAIY
-645 PALSAAPKATT
+645 PALAAAPKATT
-656 TAAAWAGAAS
+656 TGAAWT
-666 RASAAA
+666 
-672 HPSAA
+672 
-677 VSPSSASPSAAVS
+677 
-690 PSSASSSAAASP
+690 
-702 VAAAPRA
+702 AAPRT
-709 AGVAPASA
+709 
-717 SARVAAQAAVP
+717 
-728 SNAGAN
+728 
-734 AAGDAPAATVAV
+734 ATVAL
-746 RAAGNDGIFQVF
+746 RAVGNDGIFQTF
-758 EASLPA
+758 EAVLPA
-764 SEVKASITPTRAAQ
+764 RDVKASVTQTRNAQ
-778 EAAAIVIGG
+778 EAPPVVIGG
-787 TAKAAIQPLPENFKA
+787 TARAAVQPLPESFKA
-802 AGAWQISIPRDQL
+802 AAAWQISVPREQL

-826 FVGDIGRLYS
+826 FVGDIGRLYA
-836 GTRLLDD
+836 GTRMLDD
-843 WYYSGYQWQIGLR
+843 WYYSGYPWQYGLR
-856 QQAALLD
+856 QQAAVLD

-877 PIYLPKEA
+877 PVYLPKEA
-885 RPDFGGARQIATV
+885 RPGFGGATQMATV
-898 RGVSVIP
+898 RAVRVIP

>member
-9 AALVAGALA
+9 AALVAGVLA
-18 ASVAGAAM
+18 ASAAGADT
-26 LAIDASAPNPAPLKA
+26 LTIDASAPNPAPLKA

-67 APWLPV
+67 TPWLPV
-73 MGEFHYSRTPAA
+73 MGEFHYSRTPAS
-85 QWEAELRKMKAAGID
+85 QWDAELRKMKAAGID

-115 GKFDWTG
+115 GKFDWSG
-122 NRDLRRFVQLAAK
+122 NRDLRRFIQLAAK

-163 AMPTRAN
+163 AMPTRSS
-170 DPQYMVFVE
+170 DPQYMVHVE
-179 RLYRQIGQQIKGQ
+179 RLYSQIGQQLKGQ
-192 LWKDGGRVIGVQL
+192 LWKDGGRVIGIQL

-210 LDGPGKGAAHIAALK
+210 IDGPGKGIAHIAALK

-330 SADDIASMLPVQLG
+330 SAEDIASMLPVQLG

-410 FLHDFGARLAP
+410 FLHDFGSRLAP
-421 MTVRKPEVSPS
+421 MTVRKPDVSPA

-451 FLFVNNHVRQY
+451 FLFMNNHVRQY
-462 PMAAQKDT
+462 PMAAQKAT

-506 TNLRYATAQ
+506 TNLHYATAQ
-515 PLTLLDQSK
+515 PLTLLDQGK
-524 AGVVAVFAASAGV
+524 AGVVAVFAASTGV

-544 ANARVSLGGAAGAA
+544 AGAKISAP
-558 GAQIVTAGGH
+558 GAQIATAAGK

-593 IVVLTPEQSQQLSV
+593 IIVLTAEQSQQLSV

-633 SVGDSKFRFAVY
+633 SVGDSKFRFAIY
-645 PALSAAPKATT
+645 PALATAPKATT
-656 TAAAWAGAAS
+656 TAAAWTAPARAAS
-666 RASAAA
+666 S
-672 HPSAA
+672 
-677 VSPSSASPSAAVS
+677 
-690 PSSASSSAAASP
+690 
-702 VAAAPRA
+702 
-709 AGVAPASA
+709 G
-717 SARVAAQAAVP
+717 
-728 SNAGAN
+728 
-734 AAGDAPAATVAV
+734 AAGDAAAATVAV
-746 RAAGNDGIFQVF
+746 RAVGSDGIFQAF

-764 SEVKASITPTRAAQ
+764 SEVKASITQTRAAQ
-778 EAAAIVIGG
+778 EAAPIVIGG

-802 AGAWQISIPRDQL
+802 AAAWQINVPREQL

-885 RPDFGGARQIATV
+885 RPNFGGQQQMATV
-898 RGVSVIP
+898 RGVTVIP